1 MSNLSKEIKELF
13 LELGMPCIEKEV
25 SNSPSYTMFHY
36 NLADI
41 SQLNQVEKKV
51 KFISAYLHKDIIVKK
66 SSIGHFALAIPND
79 VKEIVDFYNKD
90 FDILFGKEKTKNKA
104 FVGVDDSGKPVMVG
118 LDEMPHLLI
127 AGCSGSGKSVALNG
141 IICSIIRN
149 SEPEDIEFVMIDT
162 KRVELSQY
170 RALEERVFCE
180 IATNSQEAIES
191 LESVCEEID
200 ERYQMLE
207 SMGLR
212 KIPNE
217 FSRVVVVIEELGDL
231 MDASKNVIEKYLKKI
246 ARLGRACGVHLII
259 ATQRPS
265 AKVVTGEIKA
275 NIGCRIAL
283 QTTSMLESRII
294 LDHNGAETLKG
305 KGDAI
310 LKLPTGTDEIH
321 LQCPMI
327 TDEQILKTIKNY
339 IGD

>member
-25 SNSPSYTMFHY
+25 QTSPSYIMYHY

-66 SSIGHFALAIPND
+66 SSIGHFALAIPNEE
-79 VKEIVDFYNKD
+79 KALVDFYDKELN
-90 FDILFGKEKTKNKA
+90 ILFGKEKTKNKILI
-104 FVGVDDSGKPVMVG
+104 GIDDSGAPVMVG
-118 LDEMPHLLI
+118 IDELPHLLI
-127 AGCSGSGKSVALNG
+127 AGCTGSGKSVALNS
-141 IICSIIRN
+141 IICSLLRN
-149 SEPEDIEFVMIDT
+149 SEPYELEFMMIDT
-162 KRVELSQY
+162 KRVELSPY
-170 RALEERVFCE
+170 RKLTNQHCTV
-180 IATNSQEAIES
+180 ATDLADAIELLGQACEH
-191 LESVCEEID
+191 LEM
-200 ERYQMLE
+200 RYKYME
-207 SMGLR
+207 GRGLR
-212 KIPNE
+212 KIPEE
-217 FSRVVVVIEELGDL
+217 FTRIIVVVEELGDL
-231 MDASKNVIEKYLKKI
+231 MDMGCKSVETYLKKI

-275 NIGCRIAL
+275 NIGCRLAL

-294 LDHNGAETLKG
+294 LDHNGAESLKG

-327 TDEQILKTIKNY
+327 TDEQILKTIQNY

>member
-25 SNSPSYTMFHY
+25 SSSPSYIMYHY

-51 KFISAYLHKDIIVKK
+51 KFISAYLHKDIVVKK
-66 SSIGHFALAIPND
+66 SNIGHFALAIPNN

-149 SEPEDIEFVMIDT
+149 SEPYEIEFMMIDT
-162 KRVELSQY
+162 KRVELSPY
-170 RALEERVFCE
+170 KKLNNCYCDVATD
-180 IATNSQEAIES
+180 IADAI
-191 LESVCEEID
+191 
-200 ERYQMLE
+200 QMLE
-207 SMGLR
+207 EACEQIEQRYKMMEESGLR
-212 KIPNE
+212 KIPKY
-217 FSRVVVVIEELGDL
+217 FSRVVVVVEELGDL
-231 MDASKNVIEKYLKKI
+231 MDASKNAVEKYLRKI

-259 ATQRPS
+259 ATQRPD
-265 AKVVTGEIKA
+265 AKVVTGQIKA
-275 NIGCRIAL
+275 NVSCRLAL
-283 QTTSMLESRII
+283 QTTSAMESRII
-294 LDHNGAETLKG
+294 LDHNGAESLKG

-339 IGD
+339 IGE

>member
-51 KFISAYLHKDIIVKK
+51 KFLSAYLHKDIIVKK
-66 SSIGHFALAIPND
+66 SNIAHFALAIPNEE
-79 VKEIVDFYNKD
+79 KALVDFYDKEFN
-90 FDILFGKEKTKNKA
+90 FIFGKSKTRNNI
-104 FVGVDDSGKPVMVG
+104 FVGIDDSGAPVMVS

-127 AGCSGSGKSVALNG
+127 AGCSGSGKSVALNSVL
-141 IICSIIRN
+141 CSLLRN
-149 SEPEDIEFVMIDT
+149 SKPEEIEFVMIDT
-162 KRVELSQY
+162 KRVELSPYGELADRVYCDVAKDFQEAME
-170 RALEERVFCE
+170 ALED
-180 IATNSQEAIES
+180 
-191 LESVCEEID
+191 VCEQIT
-200 ERYQMLE
+200 ERYLYMEELK
-207 SMGLR
+207 LR
-212 KIPNE
+212 KIPKE
-217 FSRVVVVIEELGDL
+217 FSRIIVVVEELGDL
-231 MDASKNVIEKYLKKI
+231 MDISNKAVEKYLKKI

-265 AKVVTGEIKA
+265 SKVVTGEIKA
-275 NIGCRIAL
+275 NIGCRLAL

-339 IGD
+339 IGE